1 MSVWAIVLACGKDQE
16 IGSSGVDVAFLTLGT
31 RPVVAR
37 SIQTLEQNPLI
48 EGIVLVVRKERMDS
62 ALHTVRAFGCRK
74 VSAIVSGSPVR
85 LTNLKSAM
93 ERIPEETTLV
103 LIHEAA
109 RPFLT
114 DEVITETIKAG
125 KRYGAA
131 VSAVRSSDAV
141 KLAGKGQAVAKSMDR
156 NIVWLAQSPQVFKI
170 DVLKKMLRSTGKLLD
185 DDSELLSKTK
195 QEIHLV
201 AGSSGNMKIRTPDDL
216 QIASA
221 IFSVARKNH

>member
-16 IGSSGVDVAFLTLGT
+16 IGAGIDVAFLALGS

-48 EGIVLVVRKERMDS
+48 EGIVLVVRKERVDS
-62 ALHTVRAFGCRK
+62 ALHTVRSFGCRK
-74 VSAIVSGSPVR
+74 ISAIVAGGPAR
-85 LTNLKSAM
+85 LTNLKNAL
-93 ERIPEETTLV
+93 ERVSDDATAV
-103 LIHEAA
+103 LIHEAT

-114 DEVITETIKAG
+114 DDIITETIKAG

-131 VSAVRSSDAV
+131 VAAVKSADAV
-141 KLAGKGQAVAKSMDR
+141 KLAESGQKITKSLDR
-156 NIVWLAQSPQVFKI
+156 NTVWLVQSPQVYKI
-170 DVLKKMLRSTGKLLD
+170 DVFKKMLKGSGKLVD
-185 DDSELLSKTK
+185 DDSELLAKGK

-216 QIASA
+216 QVASA
-221 IFSVARKNH
+221 ILSVARRTH